1 MEYIDVSGI
10 TEAIHFANIISF
22 YFQNFVRQ
30 KSQTMEMIF
39 KRSILGFEM
48 YCSNACL
55 TNFKSKSFLNMKTS
69 QRKLSSLAYF
79 H

>member
-10 TEAIHFANIISF
+10 TEAIHFASIISF
-22 YFQNFVRQ
+22 YFQNFQ
-30 KSQTMEMIF
+30 IENKKYQLF